1 MKKLFCL
8 LAALALLAQPLRAA
22 EEPKRYLAL
31 TFDDGPSGE
40 LTERLL
46 EGLAERQVHATF
58 FVCGYRIAEFP
69 DTLSHIAAAGHEI
82 GLHSSNHDY
91 MQKMD
96 YGTALRDLTG
106 CAKAVEDACGVRA
119 QLFRPPGG
127 LYGDTLLRAAKDAGL
142 SVILWSVDPCDWN
155 EAAWDGVL
163 PTVLRSARRQDH
175 PHARPVRAF
184 GHVRPAGR
192 RPAAGAGVYV
202 LHCLRTRCAAR
213 HGASARRGLY
223 RLSAAG
229 QLTQNGFR
237 GKIEKIPALRQASP
251 GGVHMEKKDLRA
263 FVRAKKRAMTPAQV
277 EAASVRLAQ
286 QLFRHPAYQAARSLY
301 GYLSYNQEVRTA
313 AILRRAQQD
322 GKRVAVPKVFGDEM
336 KFLWLD
342 DLSAVA
348 PGAYNIPEPV
358 ADGPEADDETALVL
372 MPGLA
377 FDPEGHR
384 CGYGGGFYDKYLAA
398 HPKHVTLALCYGFQ
412 MFSHLD
418 TDAFDIPVQYV
429 ISAPVE
435 EEKV

>member
-46 EGLAERQVHATF
+46 EGLAERQVHATS

-96 YGTALRDLTG
+96 YGTAMSDLTG
-106 CAKAVEDACGVRA
+106 CAKAVENACGVRA
-119 QLFRPPGG
+119 R
-127 LYGDTLLRAAKDAGL
+127 
-142 SVILWSVDPCDWN
+142 
-155 EAAWDGVL
+155 
-163 PTVLRSARRQDH
+163 
-175 PHARPVRAF
+175 
-184 GHVRPAGR
+184 
-192 RPAAGAGVYV
+192 
-202 LHCLRTRCAAR
+202 
-213 HGASARRGLY
+213 
-223 RLSAAG
+223 
-229 QLTQNGFR
+229 
-237 GKIEKIPALRQASP
+237 
-251 GGVHMEKKDLRA
+251 
-263 FVRAKKRAMTPAQV
+263 
-277 EAASVRLAQ
+277 
-286 QLFRHPAYQAARSLY
+286 LFRHPAYQAARSLY

-435 EEKV
+435 EEKA

>member
-1 MKKLFCL
+1 MKKLLCL
-8 LAALALLAQPLRAA
+8 LAVLALLVQPLRAA

-163 PTVLRSARRQDH
+163 PTVLSEAHDGRIILMHDLSAH
-175 PHARPVRAF
+175 S

-192 RPAAGAGVYV
+192 RPAAGAGLHV
-202 LHCLRTRCAAR
+202 LHRLGAGRAAR

-229 QLTQNGFR
+229 RLTRTGFR
-237 GKIEKIPALRQASP
+237 GKIEKMPAVRQASP

-263 FVRAKKRAMTPAQV
+263 FVRAKKRAMTLRAGGSGQRPSGPAAV
-277 EAASVRLAQ
+277 PAPGLSGREEPVRLSVLQSGGA
-286 QLFRHPAYQAARSLY
+286 HGGHS
-301 GYLSYNQEVRTA
+301 
-313 AILRRAQQD
+313 
-322 GKRVAVPKVFGDEM
+322 
-336 KFLWLD
+336 
-342 DLSAVA
+342 A
-348 PGAYNIPEPV
+348 PGA
-358 ADGPEADDETALVL
+358 AGRQARSRA
-372 MPGLA
+372 
-377 FDPEGHR
+377 EGVWR
-384 CGYGGGFYDKYLAA
+384 
-398 HPKHVTLALCYGFQ
+398 
-412 MFSHLD
+412 
-418 TDAFDIPVQYV
+418 
-429 ISAPVE
+429 
-435 EEKV
+435 